1 MDGAIT
7 DIWGFLTWLWI
18 SAVDFMNIEISG
30 FGLHFTLWEF
40 ALGSV
45 ILYLVLYAVFRV
57 MD

>member
-7 DIWGFLTWLWI
+7 DIWGFLTWLWT

-45 ILYLVLYAVFRV
+45 ILYLVLYRELK
-57 MD
+57 